1 MTLIKLSDYLA
12 QWLVDRGVQHVLML
26 TGGGAMHLNDSLGK
40 QPGLEYICT
49 HHEQAAAIAA
59 EGYARLSG
67 RPGVVCVTT
76 GPGGTNAITGVLG
89 QWLDSIPALYLSG
102 QVRYATTI
110 HSTPLLLRQLGDQE
124 ADIVSIVRP
133 ITKYAVLVQDPLTI
147 RYHLE
152 KAWHLATQ
160 GRPGPVWLD
169 LPLDVQGALIDPD
182 TLPGYD
188 AGDEA
193 PLFDVARL
201 PELIQQVLSALQ
213 RAERPV
219 LFGGAGV
226 RLAGAVSA
234 FRQLAERLNIPVQVA
249 WDAIDLFPS
258 DHPLYAGRPST
269 VGQRAANL
277 IFQNCDLLLTIG
289 CRMNLRQI
297 GYTFPAVAR
306 AAFKIS
312 VDIDAAEL
320 QKPTFR
326 PDLPIHADAAAFLQ
340 ALLQQLP
347 AEPHTERPA
356 WLNWCR
362 QRQMR
367 YPVVLPQQRSSH
379 APINPY
385 AFCEALGQ
393 ALDGDEIIVSSN
405 GASCVI
411 PIQTLPIHSGQR
423 HIVNSGC
430 AGMGYGLPAAIGA
443 CLANRRERVI
453 CLEGDGSI
461 QLNLQEFATLVYHQL
476 PVKIFLFENGGY
488 LSIRST
494 QDNFFAG
501 HRVGESP
508 QSGVGLPDLSRVA
521 QAYGIPAFDLREPVE
536 MRTLIRQTLATP
548 GPVLCNVHMD
558 PAQTFSPRISSR
570 RLPDGRMVSSPLE
583 DMFPFLE
590 RDELLSNLLIPP
602 WQPD

>member
-12 QWLVDRGVQHVLML
+12 EWLTAQGVQHVFML

-59 EGYARLSG
+59 EGYARILG
-67 RPGVVCVTT
+67 QPGVVCVTT
-76 GPGGTNAITGVLG
+76 GPGGTNALTGVLG

-102 QVRYATTI
+102 QVRYANTL
-110 HSTPLLLRQLGDQE
+110 HSTGLPLRQLGDQE
-124 ADIVSIVRP
+124 ADILSMVRP
-133 ITKYAVLVQDPLTI
+133 ITKYAALVQDPLTI

-152 KAWHLATQ
+152 KAWHAATH

-169 LPLDVQGALIDPD
+169 LPLDVQGAIIDPEQLNGY
-182 TLPGYD
+182 TPQETPRLNAEALPGQ
-188 AGDEA
+188 
-193 PLFDVARL
+193 V
-201 PELIQQVLSALQ
+201 QQVLAALQ
-213 RAERPV
+213 RAERP
-219 LFGGAGV
+219 LLLGGAGV
-226 RLAGAVSA
+226 RLAGAVAA
-234 FRQLAERLNIPVQVA
+234 FRTLAERLDIPVQVA

-277 IFQNCDLLLTIG
+277 IFQNCDLLLNIG

-297 GYTFPAVAR
+297 GYTFAAVAR
-306 AAFKIS
+306 AALKIS
-312 VDIDAAEL
+312 VDIDPSEL

-326 PDLPIHADAAAFLQ
+326 PDLPIQADAAAFLQ
-340 ALLQQLP
+340 EMLQQLP
-347 AEPHTERPA
+347 ALPGTKRTA
-356 WLNWCR
+356 WQSWCR
-362 QRQMR
+362 QRQNR
-367 YPVVLPQQRSSH
+367 YPAILPQQRSTS

-393 ALDGDEIIVSSN
+393 ALEEDDILVSSN
-405 GASCVI
+405 GAACVI
-411 PIQTLPIHSGQR
+411 PIQTLPMRAANR
-423 HIVNSGC
+423 HLVNSGC
-430 AGMGYGLPAAIGA
+430 AAMGYGLPAAIGA
-443 CLANRRERVI
+443 CFANQRRRVL

-461 QLNLQEFATLVYHQL
+461 QLNLQEFATLAYHQL

-494 QDNFFAG
+494 QNNFFAG
-501 HRVGESP
+501 HRVGEGP
-508 QSGVGLPDLSRVA
+508 QSGVFLPNLSKIA

-536 MRTLIRQTLATP
+536 MRTLIRQVLVTP

-558 PAQTFSPRISSR
+558 AEQTFTPRITSR
-570 RLPDGRMVSSPLE
+570 RLPNGQMASSPLE